1 MSAESNRFKQAL
13 QNFLQGLDEFYH
25 APYRQTLARAHRD
38 EADLFM
44 MMLFAESLGVP
55 NPVAFYTLELQ
66 PVFLEVFHEWHTRM
80 GIEKSPL
87 EHFGCC

>member
-1 MSAESNRFKQAL
+1 MNKNALTQTLQA
-13 QNFLQGLDEFYH
+13 FLQGLNEFYYT
-25 APYRQTLARAHRD
+25 PYRQTLARANRD

-44 MMLFAESLGVP
+44 MMLFSESLGIP

-66 PVFLEVFHEWHTRM
+66 PIFLEAFHEWHTRM

-87 EHFGCC
+87 DHFGCC

>member
-25 APYRQTLARAHRD
+25 APYRRTLARAHRD